1 MASKKDN
8 AIQSMLLDL
17 LRRCE
22 GNPDLENMANRV
34 VDEFNKIHQIDTKV
48 KDPDRRR
55 INKVLHAMRGL
66 ETGLETFLAIYNV
79 APRLPKDKS
88 MGKFMK
94 LLQQPPSR
102 NPKYSR
108 IPSHVFA
115 AGFSNDDS
123 IRNKRNLYLH
133 QAGKYPSETEVK
145 KIIES
150 VYKFYQ
156 QVLLLG

>member
-17 LRRCE
+17 QRRCE
-22 GNPDLENMANRV
+22 GNHDLEDMAKRV
-34 VDEFNKIHQIDTKV
+34 VDEFNKIHQIDKKI
-48 KDPDRRR
+48 KDPDRRK
-55 INKVLHAMRGL
+55 INKILHAMRGL
-66 ETGLETFLAIYNV
+66 ETGLETFLAIYGV
-79 APRLPKDKS
+79 SPSRPQDKS
-88 MGKFMK
+88 MGKYMRK
-94 LLQQPPSR
+94 LQKPPSR
-102 NPKYSR
+102 GPKYST

-115 AGFSNDDS
+115 AGFSNEDS
-123 IRNKRNLYLH
+123 IRCKRNLYLH
-133 QAGKYPSETEVK
+133 QAGMYPTDNETK

>member
-17 LRRCE
+17 QRRCK
-22 GNPDLENMANRV
+22 GNHDLEDMAHRV
-34 VDEFNKIHQIDTKV
+34 IDEFNKIYLIDKKV
-48 KDPDRRR
+48 KDPDRRK
-55 INKVLHAMRGL
+55 INKILHAMRGL
-66 ETGLETFLAIYNV
+66 ETGLETFLAIYGV
-79 APRLPKDKS
+79 APSRSQDKS

-94 LLQQPPSR
+94 KLQTPPSR

-115 AGFSNDDS
+115 AGFSNPDS
-123 IRNKRNLYLH
+123 IRNKRNFYLH
-133 QAGKYPSETEVK
+133 QAGMYPTDNETK
-145 KIIES
+145 QIIES
-150 VYKFYQ
+150 VFKFYQ